1 MENFKIVIKPIK
13 PKVIE
18 LDPVKIKALKEKRK
32 LQREMRKGKPK
43 KEPKEPRTKPD
54 YSNEFETIN
63 KSLKKL
69 VGFSVEEINDKL
81 KLLKV

>member
-43 KEPKEPRTKPD
+43 KEPITKPD
-54 YSNEFETIN
+54 YSDDLEKIN
-63 KSLKKL
+63 KNLKKL
-69 VGFSVEEINDKL
+69 VGLSVEEINDKL
-81 KLLKV
+81 KLVKV